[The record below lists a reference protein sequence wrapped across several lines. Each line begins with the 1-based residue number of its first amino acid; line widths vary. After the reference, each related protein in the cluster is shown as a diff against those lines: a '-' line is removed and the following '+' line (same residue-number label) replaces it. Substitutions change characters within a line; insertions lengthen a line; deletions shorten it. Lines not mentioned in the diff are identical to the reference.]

1 MDFSTAGTN
10 VLTTKRPQKLDIDI
24 SPCRIKG
31 VYPVLTLFPIP
42 EGSCI
47 SAYCYVIQWD
57 QMLIKTYTKCRQNW
71 LSFTL
76 CILFGTVLIWLIW
89 IHKWFNWWM
98 YVEIK
103 WSRPDTNPQVSF
115 SLQIRHR
122 CCCLKLSDGQMFKKI
137 MIRSWLE
144 ASFNLYWME
153 SGCCPHQACTR
164 EPRVGG
170 TP

>member
-1 MDFSTAGTN
+1 MQNQRSLSSTNSISYPRGKLYFSLLLCDT
-10 VLTTKRPQKLDIDI
+10 V
-24 SPCRIKG
+24 
-31 VYPVLTLFPIP
+31 
-42 EGSCI
+42 E
-47 SAYCYVIQWD
+47 
-57 QMLIKTYTKCRQNW
+57 QMLIKTYTKFRQNC

-89 IHKWFNWWM
+89 IHKWFNWWI

-115 SLQIRHR
+115 SLQIHHR

-153 SGCCPHQACTR
+153 SGCCPHQACAR

-170 TP
+170 IP